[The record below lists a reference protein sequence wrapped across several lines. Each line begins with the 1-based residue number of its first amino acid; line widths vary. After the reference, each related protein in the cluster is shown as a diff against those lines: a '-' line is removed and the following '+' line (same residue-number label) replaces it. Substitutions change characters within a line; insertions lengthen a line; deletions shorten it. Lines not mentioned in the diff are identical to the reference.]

1 MKKTAKKWAIF
12 SAIVV
17 IAIVLVLV
25 AIFLFPEKG
34 QYYLYKEEAE
44 GIVFESNYFSQPI
57 EYIRGLNSYYIYL
70 IVNDWTEGQE
80 NSDAINSVNTAFV
93 AVLNAKDKNVVSVI
107 KVYDDKGNFA
117 YCQTNLGQKRENKQ
131 ITAEECNSLL
141 LQEDAIKFMFTKP
154 DPKLKK
160 PEIIIEKNYL
170 VTVKANTE
178 SEMIRTAYLLLKAM
192 YPDADTIIQN
202 VNSVAGKVK

>member
-1 MKKTAKKWAIF
+1 LKKTKKWIYF

-17 IAIVLVLV
+17 IAIILLLAVL
-25 AIFLFPEKG
+25 FLLPEKG
-34 QYYLYKEEAE
+34 QYYSYKQEAE

-57 EYIRGLNSYYIYL
+57 EYIKGLNKYYIYL
-70 IVNDWTEGQE
+70 IVNEWAEGQE
-80 NSDAINSVNTAFV
+80 NSDAINSVNTSFI

-131 ITAEECNSLL
+131 LSVEECNFLL
-141 LQEDAIKFMFTKP
+141 SQEDTIKFIFTKP
-154 DPKLKK
+154 DPKLEK
-160 PEIIIEKNYL
+160 PEVIIEKNYA
-170 VTVKANTE
+170 VIVKSSKG
-178 SEMIRTAYLLLKAM
+178 SEMIRTSYLLLKAM
-192 YPDADTIIQN
+192 YLDADQIIQN